1 MTPKGP
7 HKTLLPTVTR
17 RTLLTGLGGLALAT
31 PFLLRPR
38 PALAALTGRPFVQP
52 GLDSGRMEAGRR
64 IFDLAVA
71 GGRHEF
77 LDGIETETIG
87 VNTGFLG
94 PILTARAGDA
104 LRMNVAN
111 GLAEPMTLH
120 WHGLHLPAAADGG
133 PHQEIAPGATWS
145 PEFDLRQKAGTF
157 WFHGHQHRRTA
168 EHVWA
173 GLAGVIRVSDDEEA
187 ALPLPRTHGEDDFT
201 LVLQDRRFDA
211 SGQMP
216 YDANMH
222 DRMAGMQGDV
232 MLVNGLAS
240 PVLDTDA
247 PRVRLRILNGA
258 NGSFYRLH
266 FADTRAFYQIASDG
280 GLLAAPVAMRETVLS
295 PGERGEY
302 LVDLA
307 DGAAAQL
314 RAEAF
319 GAEAAMMG
327 SAGIREVMTLRPK
340 AARAPAPAL
349 PERLADL
356 PPPPEATGETRTFT
370 LSMSGMGMMGDFL
383 INGGQYDHGRINFSV
398 PLGAT
403 ETWIWENTTPMIHPI
418 HIHDVQFRII
428 DRGGRP
434 PAPQEAGL
442 KDTVLIGPGE
452 KVALRMRFEDYSDAV
467 HPHMYHCHILEHED
481 AGMMGQFTV
490 V

>member
-1 MTPKGP
+1 M
-7 HKTLLPTVTR
+7 
-17 RTLLTGLGGLALAT
+17 ALAA
-31 PFLLRPR
+31 PALLRPR
-38 PALAALTGRPFVQP
+38 PAGAALTGRPFVQP
-52 GLDSGRMEAGRR
+52 ALDQGRIEAGRR
-64 IFDLAVA
+64 VFGLAVA
-71 GGRHEF
+71 TGSHDF
-77 LDGIETETIG
+77 LDGVETATIG
-87 VNTGFLG
+87 VNAGFLG
-94 PILTARAGDA
+94 PILSARAGDA

-157 WFHGHQHRRTA
+157 WFHGHQHRKTA

-173 GLAGVIRVSDDEEA
+173 GMAWVIRVSDDEEA
-187 ALPLPRTHGEDDFT
+187 ALSLPRTHGEDDFT

-232 MLVNGLAS
+232 MPVNGRPS

-247 PRVRLRILNGA
+247 LRVRLTILNGA

-266 FADTRAFYQIASDG
+266 FADNRAFHQIASDG
-280 GLLAAPVAMRETVLS
+280 GLLAAPVPLREALLS
-295 PGERGEY
+295 PAERGEY
-302 LVDLA
+302 LIDLA
-307 DGAAAQL
+307 DGAVATL

-319 GAEAAMMG
+319 GAEAPVMG
-327 SAGIREVMTLRPK
+327 SAGIREVMTFRPK
-340 AARAPAPAL
+340 TAHPAPPPL
-349 PERLADL
+349 PERLAEL
-356 PPPPEATGETRTFT
+356 APPPAPTGETRTFT

-383 INGGQYDHGRINFSV
+383 INGRQYDHGRIDFSV
-398 PLGAT
+398 PKDAA
-403 ETWIWENTTPMIHPI
+403 ETWVWENTTPMIHPI
-418 HIHDVQFRII
+418 HIHDVQFRIL

-434 PAPQEAGL
+434 PAPHEAGL
-442 KDTVLIGPGE
+442 KDTVLIGSGE
-452 KVALRMRFEDYSDAV
+452 KVTLRLLFDDYADAV
-467 HPHMYHCHILEHED
+467 LPYMYHCHILEHED